1 MIKPND
7 LIAGFQS
14 SLKEK
19 WGYIYGMTH
28 KMWTQEDQDS
38 YYKKYKDDPKRKNSA
53 LNGGKWVGHW
63 VTDCSGLFTYWFEK
77 LGGYMCH
84 GSNTMYLKYCTS
96 KGTMVNGKRTDG
108 QALKPGTAVFCLRE
122 SDGVYSHV
130 GLYIGNGEVIEAEGT
145 NAGVIKSKVTNKK
158 WENWGELKG
167 VSYSDYESIKPP
179 EQQTEPVNP
188 SDQGTGESGWTPAQP
203 QSNRPTLKRGSKGEW
218 VTALQTKLLNLGYD
232 LGTAGV
238 DGDFGKATEKAVKA
252 FQMAS
257 GLKDDGIVGKQ
268 TWSALDQQN
277 EPITYTATI
286 TGLNAEQIASLQ
298 KEFPGKI
305 SVKEG

>member
-7 LIAGFQS
+7 LIAGFQT

-77 LGGYMCH
+77 LGGYMYH

-145 NAGVIKSKVTNKK
+145 NEGVIKSKVTNKK
-158 WENWGELKG
+158 WENWGEMKG
-167 VSYSDYESIKPP
+167 IDYSSATP
-179 EQQTEPVNP
+179 EPSPEPEP
-188 SDQGTGESGWTPAQP
+188 GE
-203 QSNRPTLKRGSKGEW
+203 NRPTLRRGSKGEY
-218 VTALQTKLLNLGYD
+218 VTLLQTMLVNRGYD
-232 LGTAGV
+232 IGKTGV
-238 DGDFGKATEKAVKA
+238 DGDFGKSTEKAVIA
-252 FQMAS
+252 FQKAS
-257 GLKDDGIVGKQ
+257 GLTADGIVGKK
-268 TWSALDQQN
+268 TWAALDS
-277 EPITYTATI
+277 EIDPITYTVTI
-286 TGLNAEQIASLQ
+286 TGLNAEQATELESRY
-298 KEFPGKI
+298 PGKTTI
-305 SVKEG
+305 KKG